1 MTGGLASPPA
11 SRNNS
16 PIFPAGSSLASNVPN
31 LPSPAFGQL
40 TEQEMGHLGVD
51 SNEEEDIRMM
61 DANRAIEVG
70 LEKVS
75 LGSSKDVFEDHPM
88 VGVAEK
94 LSSEEGGVI
103 DVVMVDV
110 KLSGLPMVNVDPE
123 NSSSGE
129 GGRDGEN
136 GVMKHNLSGSSKDLV
151 HEIPNFDAEPNYAS
165 SEDADIGVIEQESK
179 KPPGSSK
186 DFDHDVRMDDDEPK
200 KLPSEDEE
208 DDVPIQ
214 DHMSL
219 SHSSG
224 EEEVDALGLKL
235 PVSTSEDVEDDD
247 AIRDHK
253 SLSDSSG
260 EEEVDASED
269 GEDVNSE
276 SVVSS
281 LPGGEGEDDGDIMD
295 ESEDS
300 AYEGVGGVD
309 ANSPDDPAAPFE
321 PRRSLRNVEKKPQ
334 PIVEAPAPPAPRKSS
349 NVKRKPAFKKN
360 PILLQVSFENI
371 IFSKPTC

>member
-16 PIFPAGSSLASNVPN
+16 PILPAGSSLASNVPN

-136 GVMKHNLSGSSKDLV
+136 GVMKHNLSDSSKDLV

-186 DFDHDVRMDDDEPK
+186 DFD
-200 KLPSEDEE
+200 
-208 DDVPIQ
+208 
-214 DHMSL
+214 
-219 SHSSG
+219 
-224 EEEVDALGLKL
+224 
-235 PVSTSEDVEDDD
+235 
-247 AIRDHK
+247 
-253 SLSDSSG
+253 
-260 EEEVDASED
+260 
-269 GEDVNSE
+269 
-276 SVVSS
+276 
-281 LPGGEGEDDGDIMD
+281 
-295 ESEDS
+295 
-300 AYEGVGGVD
+300 
-309 ANSPDDPAAPFE
+309 
-321 PRRSLRNVEKKPQ
+321 
-334 PIVEAPAPPAPRKSS
+334 
-349 NVKRKPAFKKN
+349 
-360 PILLQVSFENI
+360 
-371 IFSKPTC
+371 